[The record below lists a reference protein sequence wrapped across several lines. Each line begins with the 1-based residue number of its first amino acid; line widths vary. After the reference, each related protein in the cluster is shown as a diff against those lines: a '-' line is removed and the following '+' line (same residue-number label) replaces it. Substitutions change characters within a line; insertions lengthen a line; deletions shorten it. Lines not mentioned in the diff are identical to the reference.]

1 MKKTIATGIAA
12 LALILTACTTTAV
25 SGNFCSTDGDCVDG
39 QLCVNGEC
47 FDSRNE
53 TDQTPCTSDGDCSS
67 GTVCAATGFCEALG
81 SGTSC
86 TVTADCPVTQ
96 YCNIS
101 IQSPICTPLQPGAC
115 REASQC
121 AGLMCTATAG
131 GVGRCVECL
140 RGADCSSGTCN
151 PDGTCGTGSGGVDAG
166 VTDSGGLDSSGFDS
180 TLPDSGGCYPACN
193 SAAGESCVAGV
204 CYGANGCPLNAHP
217 DGAGCVC
224 DTGFAPNASGTA
236 CVASSGGSDA
246 GTTLDSGGGTGDCTP
261 ACYSAETCYMGTCY
275 NAEGCPR
282 NSHADG
288 QYCTCDDGYVPN
300 AAGTGCEIAGAGSCP
315 PNAHPENGGCACD
328 AGYQPNAAGTACEP
342 IGGGYDA
349 GVPDSGG
356 GDFCEQYG
364 LYNNGTCDDYC
375 PSPDP
380 DCGSGGGTG
389 SCPANA
395 HPESDGYCYCDA
407 GYTPDPGGT
416 YCVPESGGGGSDP
429 CADYGY
435 YGDGECDTFC
445 ANPDPDCGGGSGDF
459 CYDYGWY
466 GDGICDTQCPQPDPD
481 CGGGSSGDYCADW
494 GWYNDGYCDDCPS
507 PDPDCSGGG
516 GGGGYNYCESD
527 WDCWSGY
534 YCDWWSSTCEPY

>member
-261 ACYSAETCYMGTCY
+261 ACYSGETCYMGTCY

-300 AAGTGCEIAGAGSCP
+300 AAGTGCEIAGAGFLPAERAPRERRLRLRRGLPAQRRGHGLRTHWRRLRRGRAGQRRRRLLRAVRAVQQRHLRRLLPEPGSRLRQWRWNGQLPGQRP
-315 PNAHPENGGCACD
+315 PRVRRLLLLRRGLHPGPRRHLLRARERRRW
-328 AGYQPNAAGTACEP
+328 Q
-342 IGGGYDA
+342 
-349 GVPDSGG
+349 
-356 GDFCEQYG
+356 
-364 LYNNGTCDDYC
+364 
-375 PSPDP
+375 
-380 DCGSGGGTG
+380 
-389 SCPANA
+389 
-395 HPESDGYCYCDA
+395 
-407 GYTPDPGGT
+407 
-416 YCVPESGGGGSDP
+416 
-429 CADYGY
+429 
-435 YGDGECDTFC
+435 
-445 ANPDPDCGGGSGDF
+445 
-459 CYDYGWY
+459 
-466 GDGICDTQCPQPDPD
+466 
-481 CGGGSSGDYCADW
+481 
-494 GWYNDGYCDDCPS
+494 
-507 PDPDCSGGG
+507 
-516 GGGGYNYCESD
+516 
-527 WDCWSGY
+527 
-534 YCDWWSSTCEPY
+534 